1 MNTEYLTVKQLSE
14 RVNTSYQN
22 IYQRAKT
29 TLKQYVVEIDG
40 RKMFKKDVLREF
52 NIFDDE
58 EDIKEEIKEDIKPIL
73 NDDSIPLHNDNEE
86 DLKEVINELRAR
98 LQEKEEIIKAKDE
111 QLSEQTKQLFDL
123 SQRVVKLYENSQSLQ
138 LQTQLLLAEKNTDQ
152 LDLEVPRASDEI
164 KDDIKP
170 KRKGILS
177 RFFK

>member
-14 RVNTSYQN
+14 IVNTSYQN

-29 TLKQYVVEIDG
+29 TLRPYVVEVNG
-40 RKMFKKDVLREF
+40 RKMFKKEVLREF
-52 NIFDDE
+52 NIYENE
-58 EDIKEEIKEDIKPIL
+58 EETKEEIKPIL
-73 NDDSIPLHNDNEE
+73 NDDSIPLQHNDNEE
-86 DLKEVINELRAR
+86 ELKELIKELRAR

-138 LQTQLLLAEKNTDQ
+138 LQTQLLLAENNSDRLNEQ
-152 LDLEVPRASDEI
+152 VPRANDEI
-164 KDDIKP
+164 NEDIKP